1 MKGVRMLVVSLRGL
15 NFGFWSHLG
24 CSGQN
29 TIIFSRDGSRL
40 GLQAKKFIYCLCFT
54 WSPSGVR
61 KKLGPRPD
69 RSVSFR
75 GLIQNFRRA
84 SPSLS
89 YAESPPPPLW
99 VNVL

>member
-54 WSPSGVR
+54 WSPLGVR

-89 YAESPPPPLW
+89 YAESPHP
-99 VNVL
+99 VG